1 MSETCEIFRAYRD
14 YLQPARF
21 KVAYGG
27 RGSAKTRTF
36 ITILLNNVIWHGWRL
51 VCFREIMKSIEDSV
65 YQEFIEEIERRN
77 LHDMVDVLK
86 TEIRAKR
93 GTGII

>member
-1 MSETCEIFRAYRD
+1 MTEQCSIPEAFEE

-36 ITILLNNVIWHGWRL
+36 ITILLNNVIYHGWKL
-51 VCFREIMKSIEDSV
+51 ICFREYMKSIKESCYAEIV
-65 YQEFIEEIERRN
+65 EEINRR
-77 LHDMVDVLK
+77 
-86 TEIRAKR
+86 
-93 GTGII
+93 